1 MFVLGS
7 LFKSNLFDMCQNLHE
22 LSAFGLYYKIIKVMP
37 NGATRLE
44 NKRLLVGTWNTK
56 IASLRH
62 LVVKILIYI

>member
-7 LFKSNLFDMCQNLHE
+7 LFKSNLFDMRQNLHE

-37 NGATRLE
+37 NGETRLE